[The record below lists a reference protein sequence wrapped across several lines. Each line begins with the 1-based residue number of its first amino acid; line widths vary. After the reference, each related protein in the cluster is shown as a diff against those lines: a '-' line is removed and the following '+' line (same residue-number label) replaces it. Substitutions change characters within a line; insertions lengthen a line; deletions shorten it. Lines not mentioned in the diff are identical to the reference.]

1 MAVNLPGSAYSRSF
15 GAQAQRYA
23 AARPGYADA
32 VIEHALGGST
42 SADSA
47 AAGSATAGPPVA
59 SSRILDLGAGTGKL
73 TAALIGRAAE
83 IVAVEPDAQ
92 MLAELRRLVPRATA
106 LTGSAERI
114 PLPDQSVDAILVG
127 QAFHWFH
134 RPDADREVARVL
146 RPGGVVGLIWNFPNL
161 SVPWVPKLYE
171 ATRRE
176 PVPWSA
182 VFEQLDPAL
191 FSPPQESWFD
201 TSHTLDG
208 PAGLSDLVHT
218 WSWVITMPAR
228 ERAAIEPRLRMLIA
242 QYAELQGPT
251 VLMPSRTK
259 VVRQVLR
266 S

>member
-1 MAVNLPGSAYSRSF
+1 MSLPGSAYSRSF
-15 GAQAQRYA
+15 GAQAARYA
-23 AARPGYADA
+23 AARPDYAEA
-32 VIEHALGGST
+32 VIDHALSR
-42 SADSA
+42 SK
-47 AAGSATAGPPVA
+47 AAGSQAAGGPPAA

-73 TAALIGRAAE
+73 TASLIGRAAE
-83 IVAVEPDAQ
+83 IVAVEPDVE
-92 MLAELRRLVPRATA
+92 MLAELRRLVPQATA

-114 PLPDQSVDAILVG
+114 PLPDHSVDAILVG

-134 RPDADREVARVL
+134 RPDADRELARVL
-146 RPGGVVGLIWNFPNL
+146 RPGGVVGLIWNFPDL

-191 FSPPQESWFD
+191 FSAAEESWFD
-201 TSHTLDG
+201 TAHQLDG
-208 PAGLSDLVHT
+208 PAGLSNLIHT
-218 WSWVITMPAR
+218 WSWVITLPAP
-228 ERAAIEPRLRMLIA
+228 ERAAIKLRLRVLIA

-251 VLMPSRTK
+251 VLMPQRTK